1 MLLCSTPEGSPPTL
15 QIPSQLCMNVCTIVG
30 SKKVVEVSTVLV
42 VQWKHTKT
50 TLMHGVLSQHVSNT
64 AAEAKVQRTRAQM
77 SAQAENNGVSFTHI
91 ITEPVSSTT
100 ASSMFVSAMCSLQ
113 GRQRCTVSSCNHD
126 AMIFEGFWVSMSHH
140 SLTSQPLP
148 PLIPAVMNMCGNR
161 EKPA

>member
-100 ASSMFVSAMCSLQ
+100 ASSICSC
-113 GRQRCTVSSCNHD
+113 QRCAVFRDDSDVQFQVVITMRWFLRVFEYLCHIIVSRASPFRH
-126 AMIFEGFWVSMSHH
+126 
-140 SLTSQPLP
+140 
-148 PLIPAVMNMCGNR
+148 
-161 EKPA
+161 